1 MKKVYTLLIALLSLF
16 FVPKANAT
24 HVIGGEITWE
34 CLNDGRYVFK
44 LKIYRDCSGAGW
56 NYINQTLQVFGNP
69 LPTNINNQPFSAINL
84 MPDSATWLQRKNGDI
99 SPICS
104 QSTPQQ
110 QMGCGNNNVNFRVAV
125 QAFWYKSDTLVLKG
139 VPPSSG
145 WHFRFETVCCR
156 PNLENLFGG
165 LQEQVF

>member
-1 MKKVYTLLIALLSLF
+1 
-16 FVPKANAT
+16 
-24 HVIGGEITWE
+24 
-34 CLNDGRYVFK
+34 
-44 LKIYRDCSGAGW
+44 
-56 NYINQTLQVFGNP
+56 
-69 LPTNINNQPFSAINL
+69 